1 MSENT
6 QPHKR
11 QILDDLFDAY
21 TVLSKGAYVSLYD
34 VVGKMTRYSPAYV
47 DLFGLSGEY
56 VPEGQ
61 DDWTNYIH
69 PEDRTR
75 YESIMT
81 KLISGAIRYY
91 DLHYRVKL
99 KDGSYTLMRFVGSVL
114 RDSEGKPEIIGGLTF
129 NEGLMENTDPI
140 TVLRNQYGF
149 FQDLSAVMELQK
161 KCTILMIGISK
172 MSDINEMHGYSY
184 GNKILQQIGWYLQEV
199 LGQHGTIY
207 RIDGAKFAFL
217 TDSLDAEEVAKQ
229 YEKIRQAFLNG
240 LQVENV
246 KQHLVSSGGSISI
259 NGKAIDERTIFSSL
273 IYICRESSIH
283 KNGRLVNFDGNFGDK
298 DHESLRIIDEIR
310 NSVLLNCE
318 GFSLSYQTVVRA
330 QNEKVAGV
338 KANLKWQSKNYGE
351 VPAEKYLP
359 VLEHDFVFEELGY
372 WTLQRVMS
380 DSKKLLKKN
389 PKLII
394 SVDVVQVQLEDEYFI
409 EEIQK
414 IASQTNFPLKNLCL
428 ELNSSCR
435 LLNMDFLK
443 SIIFALRLK
452 DIKIVLNDFG
462 SGLASIDFLREL
474 SPDYIKFNKKYSYE
488 FYKFENRMIVR
499 CLSELAA
506 ALGTKVLIEGV
517 DNQHIRDELKNFP
530 IDNFQGNF
538 YSPELPISEILNK
551 I

>member
-6 QPHKR
+6 QPFKR

-56 VPEGQ
+56 IPEGH
-61 DDWTNYIH
+61 DDWTKYIH

-75 YESIMT
+75 YEAVMS
-81 KLISGAIRYY
+81 KLISGASRYY

-172 MSDINEMHGYSY
+172 MSEINEMHGYSY

-199 LGQHGTIY
+199 LGSNGTIY

-246 KQHLVSSGGSISI
+246 KQHLVSSGGTISI
-259 NGKAIDERTIFSSL
+259 TGKVVDERTIFSSL

-298 DHESLRIIDEIR
+298 DHESLKIIDEIR

-351 VPAEKYLP
+351 I
-359 VLEHDFVFEELGY
+359 
-372 WTLQRVMS
+372 
-380 DSKKLLKKN
+380 LLKN
-389 PKLII
+389 ICRFWSMIL
-394 SVDVVQVQLEDEYFI
+394 Y
-409 EEIQK
+409 
-414 IASQTNFPLKNLCL
+414 LKNL
-428 ELNSSCR
+428 
-435 LLNMDFLK
+435 
-443 SIIFALRLK
+443 
-452 DIKIVLNDFG
+452 DI
-462 SGLASIDFLREL
+462 GLCG
-474 SPDYIKFNKKYSYE
+474 K
-488 FYKFENRMIVR
+488 
-499 CLSELAA
+499 
-506 ALGTKVLIEGV
+506 
-517 DNQHIRDELKNFP
+517 
-530 IDNFQGNF
+530 
-538 YSPELPISEILNK
+538 
-551 I
+551 